1 MLDEAQAGAAMIA
14 AVALHRSRLML
25 DQTEHARIGHAGLS
39 DSSWLVIDQAKTA
52 ASRAATVLQYL
63 LSRRVHLLWLAT
75 RLVLD
80 CLLLRVLLLLLLGAR
95 VGLFVLHL
103 LISSWMRVPTSSGDG
118 ERRSALVITR
128 GSSRISRLM
137 IVLFEMLIVDLFL
150 EFLPIL
156 PDDVTYLRVVISL
169 IFVKLRFDWSTR
181 DASILSEVEQT
192 VTLLLLRYSLLL

>member
-14 AVALHRSRLML
+14 VVALHRSRLML
-25 DQTEHARIGHAGLS
+25 DQTEHARIDHAGLS
-39 DSSWLVIDQAKTA
+39 DGSWLVLDQAKTA

-63 LSRRVHLLWLAT
+63 LSRRVNLLWLTT

-103 LISSWMRVPTSSGDG
+103 VISSWMREPTSSGDG

-128 GSSRISRLM
+128 GSSRIRLM